1 MANDFD
7 QYISPTEQPI
17 GKAMLKRMEKE
28 LQAGVP
34 APAPAREVAPEEL
47 IGLSDGRMTTDDLMR
62 ILLEILL
69 EQPPAIPD
77 TPEFAEKRAI
87 LQREVAEVAAV
98 GGVMETVIDI

>member
-1 MANDFD
+1 MASDFD

-17 GKAMLKRMEKE
+17 SKAMLKRMEKE
-28 LQAGVP
+28 LAKGIP
-34 APAPAREVAPEEL
+34 PSPPARDVVPEEL

-77 TPEFAEKRAI
+77 TPEYAEKRAI

-98 GGVMETVIDI
+98 GGIMETVVDI